1 MFSFFSVFFLSLS
14 SVLTVYLPSFCYS
27 LDHVC
32 LSLWM
37 CSLLSL
43 SLSLS
48 HLRRDSALV
57 QHYDVQHVLYQLQAL
72 TSLLRKREV
81 NLLLSLP
88 NEVDFTQAKAGDGW
102 LLAESDPHS
111 FARQLALY
119 EWYLYRKVNLTEI
132 RHKLLKHED
141 LCPNLNRLIQHTNQ
155 VG

>member
-1 MFSFFSVFFLSLS
+1 
-14 SVLTVYLPSFCYS
+14 
-27 LDHVC
+27 
-32 LSLWM
+32 M